1 MNRFSIGTHAF
12 ILIVLAVGIIYS
24 LPNLYPAKPAIQ
36 IAYTDS
42 GQSADQGLLN
52 EVTEILSAKSIQ
64 SESIGLKDNNIVA
77 KFSSFDDQLAAKSA
91 LQRILLDRAIVAL
104 NLEPSTPQW
113 LRDIGGGP
121 LKLGLDLSGGVH
133 FLLEVDIESA
143 LDNRLDSLLNQYRKK
158 FRDDRINVES
168 SQKKDKELSFSFA
181 SDEDYNKALKVFG
194 DDNIT
199 AVGTALYDIQTNTI
213 RNNVDISYSQSAIKE
228 IRDYAVGQNLM
239 TLRNRVNEL
248 GVSEPIV
255 QRQGSSRIVVELP
268 GVQDTTAAKKII
280 GKTANLEFRLEAAPD
295 DNITAVGTALYDIQT
310 NTIRNNVD
318 ISYSQSAIK
327 EIRDYAVGQN
337 LMTLRNRVNELGVSE
352 PIVQRQGSSRIVVEL
367 PGVQDTTA
375 AKKIIGKTAN
385 LEFRLEAAPT
395 TSRLR
400 KEEFT
405 YQDERMGSAYLE
417 KNIIVAGERVTNAS
431 SGFDESG
438 FAQVNI
444 SLDMQ
449 GGRAMQKATSG
460 NIGRRLGVLFVER
473 KNKSTLT
480 IDENGDEVIEQSS
493 YIEKNIISLAT
504 VQAVLGTGFR
514 ITGVGSPQ
522 EASEL
527 ALLLRAGALAAPM
540 KFVEERTVGPSLGK
554 ENIELGIRSIIIGLL
569 SVVLF
574 MVFYYRWFGLAA
586 NIALFANVVLITGFM
601 SLLGA
606 TLTLPG
612 IAGIVL
618 TIGMAVDANVLIFSR
633 IREELAEGRD
643 PQTAIQEGFSRAF
656 VTIFDA
662 NVTTLIASIVL
673 YAIGTG
679 PIKGFA
685 ITLSIGIITS
695 MFTAILGTRAII
707 NLMYG
712 NKNIKE
718 LRV

>member
-1 MNRFSIGTHAF
+1 MNRFSIWTYTF
-12 ILIVLAVGIIYS
+12 ILMVLSIGVIYS

-42 GQSADQGLLN
+42 GKSADQILLN
-52 EVTEILSAKSIQ
+52 QVKDILEDQ
-64 SESIGLKDNNIVA
+64 STGVESVGLKDNNIIA
-77 KFSSFDDQLAAKSA
+77 KFDNFDDQLAGKAA
-91 LQRILLDRAIVAL
+91 LQKILLDDAIVAL

-113 LRDIGGGP
+113 LRNIGGGP

-133 FLLEVDIESA
+133 FLLEVDIDSA
-143 LDNRLDSLLNQYRKK
+143 LDNRLESLLNEYRKK

-168 SQKKDKELSFSFA
+168 SRKDNKDLVFSFA
-181 SDEDYNKALKVFG
+181 SDEDYNKALRVFNE
-194 DDNIT
+194 DNIT
-199 AVGTALYDIQTNTI
+199 PLGTSLYDLSTNSI
-213 RNNVDISYSQSAIKE
+213 RNLVELTYSTSAIKE

-255 QRQGSSRIVVELP
+255 QRQGSSRIVVQLP

-280 GKTANLEFRLEAAPD
+280 GKTANLEFRLEAA
-295 DNITAVGTALYDIQT
+295 
-310 NTIRNNVD
+310 
-318 ISYSQSAIK
+318 S
-327 EIRDYAVGQN
+327 
-337 LMTLRNRVNELGVSE
+337 
-352 PIVQRQGSSRIVVEL
+352 
-367 PGVQDTTA
+367 
-375 AKKIIGKTAN
+375 
-385 LEFRLEAAPT
+385 T

-400 KEEFT
+400 KEEFDW
-405 YQDERMGSAYLE
+405 QDERMGSAFLE
-417 KNIIVAGERVTNAS
+417 KNIIVAGERVTNAN
-431 SGFDESG
+431 SGFDENG
-438 FAQVNI
+438 LAQVNI
-444 SLDMQ
+444 TLDMQ
-449 GGRAMQKATSG
+449 GGRAMQKATNG
-460 NIGRRLGVLFVER
+460 NIGRRLGVLFVEQ
-473 KNKSTLT
+473 KNKSVLT
-480 IDENGDEVIEQSS
+480 KDADGNDVIEQTS
-493 YIEKNIISLAT
+493 YIEKEIISLAT
-504 VQAVLGTGFR
+504 VQAVLGTAFR

-554 ENIELGIRSIIIGLL
+554 ENIELGVRSIIIGLF
-569 SVVLF
+569 SVIAF
-574 MVFYYRWFGLAA
+574 MLFYYRWFGFAA

-633 IREELAEGRD
+633 IREELKDGKD

-656 VTIFDA
+656 VTIVDA

-679 PIKGFA
+679 PVKGFA
-685 ITLSIGIITS
+685 ITLSIGILTS

-712 NKNIKE
+712 NQNIKE

>member
-12 ILIVLAVGIIYS
+12 ILIVLAIGIIYS

-52 EVTEILSAKSIQ
+52 EVSDILKAKNIQ
-64 SESIGLKDNNIVA
+64 SESVGLKDNNIVA

-158 FRDDRINVES
+158 FRDDRISVES
-168 SQKKDKELSFSFA
+168 SQKNDKELSFSFV

-199 AVGTALYDIQTNTI
+199 AVGTALYDIQTNAI
-213 RNNVDISYSQSAIKE
+213 RNKVDIAYSQGAIKE

-280 GKTANLEFRLEAAPD
+280 GKTANLEFRLEAA
-295 DNITAVGTALYDIQT
+295 
-310 NTIRNNVD
+310 
-318 ISYSQSAIK
+318 S
-327 EIRDYAVGQN
+327 
-337 LMTLRNRVNELGVSE
+337 
-352 PIVQRQGSSRIVVEL
+352 
-367 PGVQDTTA
+367 
-375 AKKIIGKTAN
+375 
-385 LEFRLEAAPT
+385 T

-400 KEEFT
+400 KEEFD
-405 YQDERMGSAYLE
+405 YKDKRMGSADLE
-417 KNIIVAGERVTNAS
+417 KSVIVAGERVTNAS

-473 KNKSTLT
+473 KNKSILT
-480 IDENGDEVIEQSS
+480 TDENGNEVIEQSS

-504 VQAVLGTGFR
+504 VQAVLGTSFR

-554 ENIELGIRSIIIGLL
+554 ENIQLGIKSIIIGLL

-643 PQTAIQEGFSRAF
+643 PQTAIEQGFSRAF

-712 NKNIKE
+712 NKNIQE

>member
-1 MNRFSIGTHAF
+1 MNRFSIWTYAF
-12 ILIVLAVGIIYS
+12 ILMVLSIGLIYS

-42 GQSADQGLLN
+42 GKSADQILLN
-52 EVTEILSAKSIQ
+52 QVTEILEDQ
-64 SESIGLKDNNIVA
+64 SVGVESVGLKDNNIIA
-77 KFSSFDDQLAAKSA
+77 KFNSFDDQLAGKAA
-91 LQRILLDRAIVAL
+91 LQRVLLDRAVVAL

-133 FLLEVDIESA
+133 FLLEVDIDSA
-143 LDNRLDSLLNQYRKK
+143 LDNRLESLLNEYRKK
-158 FRDDRINVES
+158 FRDERINVES
-168 SQKKDKELSFSFA
+168 SLKSNKDLIFSFI
-181 SDEDYNKALKVFG
+181 SDEDYNKALRIFS

-199 AVGTALYDIQTNTI
+199 SLGTPLYDLRPNSL
-213 RNNVDISYSQSAIKE
+213 RNLVEIAYSQNAIKE

-280 GKTANLEFRLEAAPD
+280 GKTANLEFRLEAA
-295 DNITAVGTALYDIQT
+295 
-310 NTIRNNVD
+310 
-318 ISYSQSAIK
+318 S
-327 EIRDYAVGQN
+327 
-337 LMTLRNRVNELGVSE
+337 
-352 PIVQRQGSSRIVVEL
+352 
-367 PGVQDTTA
+367 
-375 AKKIIGKTAN
+375 
-385 LEFRLEAAPT
+385 T

-400 KEEFT
+400 KEEFDF
-405 YQDERMGSAYLE
+405 QDERMGSAFLE
-417 KNIIVAGERVTNAS
+417 KNIIVAGDRVTNAS

-444 SLDMQ
+444 TLDMQ
-449 GGRAMQKATSG
+449 GGRAMQKATNG
-460 NIGRRLGVLFVER
+460 NIGRRLGVLFVEQ
-473 KNKSTLT
+473 KNKSVLT
-480 IDENGDEVIEQSS
+480 KDADGNDVIEQTS
-493 YIEKNIISLAT
+493 YVTKEIISLAT
-504 VQAVLGTGFR
+504 VQAVLGTAFR

-554 ENIELGIRSIIIGLL
+554 ENIELGVRSIIIGLL
-569 SVVLF
+569 SVIAF
-574 MVFYYRWFGLAA
+574 MFFYYRWFGFAA

-633 IREELAEGRD
+633 IREELKAGKD

-656 VTIFDA
+656 VTIVDA
-662 NVTTLIASIVL
+662 NVTTLIASVVL

-679 PIKGFA
+679 PVKGFA
-685 ITLSIGIITS
+685 ITLSIGILTS

>member
-52 EVTEILSAKSIQ
+52 EVTEILSAKSIE

-280 GKTANLEFRLEAAPD
+280 GKTANLEFRLEAAP
-295 DNITAVGTALYDIQT
+295 
-310 NTIRNNVD
+310 
-318 ISYSQSAIK
+318 
-327 EIRDYAVGQN
+327 
-337 LMTLRNRVNELGVSE
+337 
-352 PIVQRQGSSRIVVEL
+352 
-367 PGVQDTTA
+367 
-375 AKKIIGKTAN
+375 
-385 LEFRLEAAPT
+385 T

-493 YIEKNIISLAT
+493 YIEKNIINLAT

>member
-12 ILIVLAVGIIYS
+12 ILIVLAIGIIYS

-52 EVTEILSAKSIQ
+52 EVSDILKAKNIQ

-158 FRDDRINVES
+158 FRDDRISVES
-168 SQKKDKELSFSFA
+168 SQKNDKELSFSFV
-181 SDEDYNKALKVFG
+181 SDEGYSKALKIFG
-194 DDNIT
+194 DDNVT
-199 AVGTALYDIQTNTI
+199 AVGTALYDIQTNAI
-213 RNNVDISYSQSAIKE
+213 RNKVDIAYSQGAIKE

-280 GKTANLEFRLEAAPD
+280 GKTANLEFRLEA
-295 DNITAVGTALYDIQT
+295 
-310 NTIRNNVD
+310 
-318 ISYSQSAIK
+318 
-327 EIRDYAVGQN
+327 
-337 LMTLRNRVNELGVSE
+337 
-352 PIVQRQGSSRIVVEL
+352 SS
-367 PGVQDTTA
+367 
-375 AKKIIGKTAN
+375 
-385 LEFRLEAAPT
+385 T

-400 KEEFT
+400 KEEFD
-405 YQDERMGSAYLE
+405 YKDKRMGSADLE
-417 KNIIVAGERVTNAS
+417 KSVIVAGERVTNAS

-460 NIGRRLGVLFVER
+460 NIGRRLGVLFVEQ
-473 KNKSTLT
+473 KNKSILT
-480 IDENGDEVIEQSS
+480 TDENGNEVIEQSS

-504 VQAVLGTGFR
+504 VQAVLGTSFR

-554 ENIELGIRSIIIGLL
+554 ENIQLGIKSIIIGLL

-643 PQTAIQEGFSRAF
+643 PQTAIEQGFSRAF

-712 NKNIKE
+712 NKNIQE

>member
-194 DDNIT
+194 
-199 AVGTALYDIQTNTI
+199 
-213 RNNVDISYSQSAIKE
+213 
-228 IRDYAVGQNLM
+228 
-239 TLRNRVNEL
+239 
-248 GVSEPIV
+248 
-255 QRQGSSRIVVELP
+255 
-268 GVQDTTAAKKII
+268 
-280 GKTANLEFRLEAAPD
+280 D

>member
-1 MNRFSIGTHAF
+1 MTVLSIG
-12 ILIVLAVGIIYS
+12 VIYS

-42 GQSADQGLLN
+42 GKSADQILLN
-52 EVTEILSAKSIQ
+52 QVTEILEDRSVGV
-64 SESIGLKDNNIVA
+64 ESVGLKDNNIIA
-77 KFSSFDDQLAAKSA
+77 KFNSFDDQLAGKAA
-91 LQRILLDRAIVAL
+91 LQRVLLDRAVVAL

-133 FLLEVDIESA
+133 FLLEVDIDSA
-143 LDNRLDSLLNQYRKK
+143 LDNRLESLLNEYRKK
-158 FRDDRINVES
+158 FRDERINVES
-168 SQKKDKELSFSFA
+168 SRKSNKDLIFSFI
-181 SDEDYNKALKVFG
+181 SDEDYNKALRIFS

-199 AVGTALYDIQTNTI
+199 SLGTPLYDLRPNSL
-213 RNNVDISYSQSAIKE
+213 RNLVEIAYSQNAIKE

-280 GKTANLEFRLEAAPD
+280 GKTANLEFRLEAA
-295 DNITAVGTALYDIQT
+295 
-310 NTIRNNVD
+310 
-318 ISYSQSAIK
+318 S
-327 EIRDYAVGQN
+327 
-337 LMTLRNRVNELGVSE
+337 
-352 PIVQRQGSSRIVVEL
+352 
-367 PGVQDTTA
+367 
-375 AKKIIGKTAN
+375 
-385 LEFRLEAAPT
+385 T

-400 KEEFT
+400 KEEFDF
-405 YQDERMGSAYLE
+405 QDERMGSAFLE
-417 KNIIVAGERVTNAS
+417 KNIIVAGDRVTNAS

-444 SLDMQ
+444 TLDMQ
-449 GGRAMQKATSG
+449 GGRAMQKATNG
-460 NIGRRLGVLFVER
+460 NIGRRLGVLFVEQ
-473 KNKSTLT
+473 KNKSVLT
-480 IDENGDEVIEQSS
+480 KDADDNDVIEQTS
-493 YIEKNIISLAT
+493 YVTKEIISLAT
-504 VQAVLGTGFR
+504 VQAVLGTSFR

-554 ENIELGIRSIIIGLL
+554 ENIELGVRSIIIGLL
-569 SVVLF
+569 SVIAF
-574 MVFYYRWFGLAA
+574 MFFYYRWFGFAA

-633 IREELAEGRD
+633 IREELKAGKD

-656 VTIFDA
+656 VTIVDA
-662 NVTTLIASIVL
+662 NVTTLIASVVL

-679 PIKGFA
+679 PVKGFA
-685 ITLSIGIITS
+685 ITLSIGILTS

>member
-1 MNRFSIGTHAF
+1 
-12 ILIVLAVGIIYS
+12 
-24 LPNLYPAKPAIQ
+24 
-36 IAYTDS
+36 
-42 GQSADQGLLN
+42 ADQGLLN

-194 DDNIT
+194 
-199 AVGTALYDIQTNTI
+199 
-213 RNNVDISYSQSAIKE
+213 
-228 IRDYAVGQNLM
+228 
-239 TLRNRVNEL
+239 
-248 GVSEPIV
+248 
-255 QRQGSSRIVVELP
+255 
-268 GVQDTTAAKKII
+268 
-280 GKTANLEFRLEAAPD
+280 D

>member
-1 MNRFSIGTHAF
+1 MNRFSIWTYTF
-12 ILIVLAVGIIYS
+12 ILMVLSIGVIYS

-42 GQSADQGLLN
+42 GKSADQILLN
-52 EVTEILSAKSIQ
+52 QVKGILEDQ
-64 SESIGLKDNNIVA
+64 STGVESVGLKDNNIIA
-77 KFSSFDDQLAAKSA
+77 KFNSFDDQLAGKAA
-91 LQRILLDRAIVAL
+91 LQKTLLDEAIVAL

-113 LRDIGGGP
+113 LRNIGGGP

-133 FLLEVDIESA
+133 FLLEVDIDSA
-143 LDNRLDSLLNQYRKK
+143 LDNRLESLLNEYRKK

-168 SQKKDKELSFSFA
+168 SRKDNKDLLFSFA
-181 SDEDYNKALKVFG
+181 SDEDYNKALRIFNE
-194 DDNIT
+194 DNIT
-199 AVGTALYDIQTNTI
+199 PLGTPLYDLTSNSL
-213 RNNVDISYSQSAIKE
+213 RNLVELAYSQSAIKE

-255 QRQGSSRIVVELP
+255 QRQGSSRIVVQLP

-280 GKTANLEFRLEAAPD
+280 GKTANLEFRLEAA
-295 DNITAVGTALYDIQT
+295 
-310 NTIRNNVD
+310 
-318 ISYSQSAIK
+318 S
-327 EIRDYAVGQN
+327 
-337 LMTLRNRVNELGVSE
+337 
-352 PIVQRQGSSRIVVEL
+352 
-367 PGVQDTTA
+367 
-375 AKKIIGKTAN
+375 
-385 LEFRLEAAPT
+385 T

-400 KEEFT
+400 KEEFDW
-405 YQDERMGSAYLE
+405 QDERMGSAFLE

-444 SLDMQ
+444 TLDMQ
-449 GGRAMQKATSG
+449 GGRAMQKATNG
-460 NIGRRLGVLFVER
+460 NIGRRLGVLFVEQ
-473 KNKSTLT
+473 KNKSVLT
-480 IDENGDEVIEQSS
+480 QDADGNDVIEQTS
-493 YIEKNIISLAT
+493 YIEKEIISLAT
-504 VQAVLGTGFR
+504 VQAVLGTAFR

-569 SVVLF
+569 SVIGF
-574 MVFYYRWFGLAA
+574 MLFYYRWFGFAA

-633 IREELAEGRD
+633 IREELKEGKD

-656 VTIFDA
+656 VTIVDA

-685 ITLSIGIITS
+685 ITLSIGILTS
-695 MFTAILGTRAII
+695 MFTAILGTRAIV

>member
-1 MNRFSIGTHAF
+1 MVLSIG
-12 ILIVLAVGIIYS
+12 VIYS

-42 GQSADQGLLN
+42 GKSADQILLN
-52 EVTEILSAKSIQ
+52 QVKEILEDQAIGA
-64 SESIGLKDNNIVA
+64 ESVGLKDNNIIA
-77 KFSSFDDQLAAKSA
+77 KFNSFDDQLAGKAA
-91 LQRILLDRAIVAL
+91 LQKTLLDQAIIAL

-133 FLLEVDIESA
+133 FLLEVDIDSA
-143 LDNRLDSLLNQYRKK
+143 LDNRLESLLNEYRKK
-158 FRDDRINVES
+158 FRDDRINIES
-168 SQKKDKELSFSFA
+168 SRKDNKDLLFSFT
-181 SDEDYNKALKVFG
+181 SEEDYNKALKIFNE
-194 DDNIT
+194 DNIT
-199 AVGTALYDIQTNTI
+199 PLGTPLYDLRPNTL
-213 RNNVDISYSQSAIKE
+213 RNLVELAYSQSAIKE

-280 GKTANLEFRLEAAPD
+280 GKTANLEFRLEAA
-295 DNITAVGTALYDIQT
+295 
-310 NTIRNNVD
+310 
-318 ISYSQSAIK
+318 S
-327 EIRDYAVGQN
+327 
-337 LMTLRNRVNELGVSE
+337 
-352 PIVQRQGSSRIVVEL
+352 
-367 PGVQDTTA
+367 
-375 AKKIIGKTAN
+375 
-385 LEFRLEAAPT
+385 T

-400 KEEFT
+400 KEEFDF
-405 YQDERMGSAYLE
+405 QDERMGSAFLE
-417 KNIIVAGERVTNAS
+417 KKIIVAGERVTNAS

-444 SLDMQ
+444 TLDMQ
-449 GGRAMQKATSG
+449 GGRAMQKATNG
-460 NIGRRLGVLFVER
+460 NIGRRLGVLFVEQ
-473 KNKSTLT
+473 KNKSVL
-480 IDENGDEVIEQSS
+480 IQDADGNDVIEQSS
-493 YIEKNIISLAT
+493 YIEKEIISLAT
-504 VQAVLGTGFR
+504 VQAVLGTAFR

-554 ENIELGIRSIIIGLL
+554 ENIELGVRSIIIGLL
-569 SVVLF
+569 SVIAF
-574 MVFYYRWFGLAA
+574 MLFYYRWFGFAA

-633 IREELAEGRD
+633 IREELVDGKD

-656 VTIFDA
+656 VTIVDA

-685 ITLSIGIITS
+685 ITLSIGILTS